1 MDELKRIYVV
11 DEQNHRV
18 AVQIDI
24 ETFNRIEE
32 TLENFALAKLM
43 KENADDDALSPNEAH
58 SLRQGE
64 RLRFSCSKRLPKL
77 TRLAPAEKS
86 SE

>member
-1 MDELKRIYVV
+1 MEELKRNYIV

-32 TLENFALAKLM
+32 ILENYALARLM
-43 KENADDDALSPNEAH
+43 KENVDEDALEVDESILYYQ
-58 SLRQGE
+58 SL
-64 RLRFSCSKRLPKL
+64 
-77 TRLAPAEKS
+77 EKAD
-86 SE
+86 

>member
-1 MDELKRIYVV
+1 MEELKRNYIV

-32 TLENFALAKLM
+32 ILENYALARLM
-43 KENADDDALSPNEAH
+43 KENVDEDALIIDEAIPYYE
-58 SLRQGE
+58 SL
-64 RLRFSCSKRLPKL
+64 
-77 TRLAPAEKS
+77 EKAD
-86 SE
+86 

>member
-1 MDELKRIYVV
+1 MEELKRTYVV

-32 TLENFALAKLM
+32 ALENYSLAKLIA
-43 KENADDDALSPNEAH
+43 ESVDDDALTLDEA
-58 SLRQGE
+58 LPYYE
-64 RLRFSCSKRLPKL
+64 RL
-77 TRLAPAEKS
+77 EKADRRQS
-86 SE
+86 IESVF

>member
-1 MDELKRIYVV
+1 MEELKRTYVV

-32 TLENFALAKLM
+32 ALENSWLPFYKDTDSATLIGC
-43 KENADDDALSPNEAH
+43 SP
-58 SLRQGE
+58 
-64 RLRFSCSKRLPKL
+64 F
-77 TRLAPAEKS
+77 
-86 SE
+86 

>member
-1 MDELKRIYVV
+1 MEELKRNYIV

-32 TLENFALAKLM
+32 ILENYALARLM
-43 KENADDDALSPNEAH
+43 KENVDEDALEVDEAIPYYE
-58 SLRQGE
+58 SL
-64 RLRFSCSKRLPKL
+64 
-77 TRLAPAEKS
+77 EKAD
-86 SE
+86 

>member
-1 MDELKRIYVV
+1 MEELKRNYIV

-32 TLENFALAKLM
+32 ILENYALARLM
-43 KENADDDALSPNEAH
+43 KENVDEDALNIDGAILYYE
-58 SLRQGE
+58 SL
-64 RLRFSCSKRLPKL
+64 
-77 TRLAPAEKS
+77 EKAD
-86 SE
+86 

>member
-1 MDELKRIYVV
+1 MEELKRNYIV

-32 TLENFALAKLM
+32 ILENYALARLM
-43 KENADDDALSPNEAH
+43 KENVDEDALEVDESILYYQ
-58 SLRQGE
+58 SLE
-64 RLRFSCSKRLPKL
+64 R
-77 TRLAPAEKS
+77 AD
-86 SE
+86 

>member
-1 MDELKRIYVV
+1 MEELKRTYVV

-32 TLENFALAKLM
+32 TLENYALAKLIN
-43 KENADDDALSPNEAH
+43 ENEDDESLTINDAISYYD
-58 SLRQGE
+58 
-64 RLRFSCSKRLPKL
+64 RL
-77 TRLAPAEKS
+77 EKVD
-86 SE
+86 

>member
-1 MDELKRIYVV
+1 MEELKRNYIV

-32 TLENFALAKLM
+32 ILENYALARLM
-43 KENADDDALSPNEAH
+43 KENVDEDALNIDEAILYYE
-58 SLRQGE
+58 SL
-64 RLRFSCSKRLPKL
+64 
-77 TRLAPAEKS
+77 EKAD
-86 SE
+86 

>member
-1 MDELKRIYVV
+1 MEELKRTYVV

-32 TLENFALAKLM
+32 THENYALAKLM
-43 KENADDDALSPNEAH
+43 KETADAEAITLDEALPYYKHLETAD
-58 SLRQGE
+58 
-64 RLRFSCSKRLPKL
+64 
-77 TRLAPAEKS
+77 
-86 SE
+86 

>member
-1 MDELKRIYVV
+1 MEELKRNYIV

-32 TLENFALAKLM
+32 ILENYALARLM
-43 KENADDDALSPNEAH
+43 KENVDEDALNIDEAILYYE
-58 SLRQGE
+58 SLG
-64 RLRFSCSKRLPKL
+64 K
-77 TRLAPAEKS
+77 AD
-86 SE
+86 

>member
-1 MDELKRIYVV
+1 MEELKRTYVV

-32 TLENFALAKLM
+32 TLENYALAKLM
-43 KENADDDALSPNEAH
+43 KENADDDALTLDEA
-58 SLRQGE
+58 LPYYE
-64 RLRFSCSKRLPKL
+64 RL
-77 TRLAPAEKS
+77 EKAD
-86 SE
+86 

>member
-58 SLRQGE
+58 PYYE
-64 RLRFSCSKRLPKL
+64 RL
-77 TRLAPAEKS
+77 EKAD
-86 SE
+86 

>member
-1 MDELKRIYVV
+1 MRRSVMEELKRNYIV

-32 TLENFALAKLM
+32 ILENYALVRLM
-43 KENADDDALSPNEAH
+43 KENVDENALTVDEAIPYYESMEKAD
-58 SLRQGE
+58 
-64 RLRFSCSKRLPKL
+64 
-77 TRLAPAEKS
+77 
-86 SE
+86 

>member
-1 MDELKRIYVV
+1 MEELKRTYVV

-32 TLENFALAKLM
+32 ALENYALAKLI
-43 KENADDDALSPNEAH
+43 KENVDDDALTLDEA
-58 SLRQGE
+58 LPYYE
-64 RLRFSCSKRLPKL
+64 RL
-77 TRLAPAEKS
+77 EKAD
-86 SE
+86 

>member
-1 MDELKRIYVV
+1 MEELKGIYVV

-24 ETFNRIEE
+24 DTFNRIEE

-43 KENADDDALSPNEAH
+43 KESADDDALTLDEA
-58 SLRQGE
+58 LPYYE
-64 RLRFSCSKRLPKL
+64 RL
-77 TRLAPAEKS
+77 EKAD
-86 SE
+86 

>member
-1 MDELKRIYVV
+1 MEELKRSYIV

-32 TLENFALAKLM
+32 ILENYARARLM
-43 KENADDDALSPNEAH
+43 KENVDEDALNIDEAILCYE
-58 SLRQGE
+58 SL
-64 RLRFSCSKRLPKL
+64 
-77 TRLAPAEKS
+77 EKAD
-86 SE
+86 